1 MLSKPFDKNEII
13 VRQKKIYY
21 QHNMLPICP
30 NNTDLGNI
38 KQQNLSN
45 MTETNR
51 IEFVRELT
59 DDLDIEK
66 EVIAFSNY
74 PQQLRNLKTN
84 KTK

>member
-1 MLSKPFDKNEII
+1 MPS
-13 VRQKKIYY
+13 
-21 QHNMLPICP
+21 ICP
-30 NNTDLGNI
+30 NKTDLGNM